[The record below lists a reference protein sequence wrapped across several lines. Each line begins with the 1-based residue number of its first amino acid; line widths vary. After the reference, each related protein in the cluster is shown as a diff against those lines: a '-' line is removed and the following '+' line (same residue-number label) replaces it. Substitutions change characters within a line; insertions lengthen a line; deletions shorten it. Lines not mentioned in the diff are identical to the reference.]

1 MEDTKVQ
8 FILFL
13 FNSLEKKFEEHQYYS
28 SIEDAMAFQSDYAK
42 LGILSYVKRFE
53 EHEKS
58 SDHHELKVKDLGLS
72 NRTRN
77 CLRAMDINTVSD
89 LKSRSKR
96 DLVRNPNLGR
106 SSLLEIVNALSE
118 LGLFLSLEDY
128 KPSGD

>member
-8 FILFL
+8 FTLFL
-13 FNSLEKKFEEHQYYS
+13 FNSLEKKFEEHHYYS
-28 SIEDAMAFQSDYAK
+28 SAEDAMAFQSDYAK

-53 EHEKS
+53 EENAAA
-58 SDHHELKVKDLGLS
+58 HHDLKIKDLGLS

-77 CLRAMDINTVSD
+77 CLKDMNINMVSD
-89 LKSRSKR
+89 LILRSKR
-96 DLVRNPNLGR
+96 DLVRNHNIGR
-106 SSLLEIVNALSE
+106 SSLLEIIKALSE

>member
-1 MEDTKVQ
+1 MEDTKIQ
-8 FILFL
+8 FTLFL
-13 FNSLEKKFEEHQYYS
+13 FNSLEKKFEEHLYYS
-28 SIEDAMAFQSDYAK
+28 NAEDAMAFQREYAK

-53 EHEKS
+53 EEEKTAV
-58 SDHHELKVKDLGLS
+58 HHDLKIKDLGLS

-77 CLRAMDINTVSD
+77 YLKDMNINTVSD
-89 LKSRSKR
+89 LKLRSKR

-128 KPSGD
+128 KSSGD

>member
-13 FNSLEKKFEEHQYYS
+13 FNALEKKFEEHLYYS
-28 SIEDAMAFQSDYAK
+28 SAEDAMAFQSDYAK

-58 SDHHELKVKDLGLS
+58 ADHHDLKIKDLGLS

-77 CLRAMDINTVSD
+77 CLRSMDINIVGD
-89 LKSRSKR
+89 LILRSKR

-106 SSLLEIVNALSE
+106 SSLLEIVKALSD

-128 KPSGD
+128 KSSGD